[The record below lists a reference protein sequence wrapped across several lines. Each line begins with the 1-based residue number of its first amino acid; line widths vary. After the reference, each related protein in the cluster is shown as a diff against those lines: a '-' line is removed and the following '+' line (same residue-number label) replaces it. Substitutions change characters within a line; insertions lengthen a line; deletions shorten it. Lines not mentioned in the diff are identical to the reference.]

1 MRIKAVQIARELGIS
16 KATVSLALNNKP
28 GVSEQTRQE
37 IFACKERLEREKVQ
51 ELGKK
56 AEISG
61 RDARV
66 KDRNPEEKTGQ
77 GMTAD
82 RGTVKVIVASK
93 GVRIAFAS
101 EMDLWTDVLA
111 VFEKESK
118 KRGYRLGVIYVDVR
132 TDDIEAVVEECSGE
146 DTAGVILQAT
156 ELADSDIARF
166 EQIKTP
172 MVIYDNES
180 TDAHHNCVVAD
191 NRLGVER
198 AVRYLFEQGHHDI
211 RYLANDQEIYNFTMR
226 RKGFCDAFL
235 SYNRNPYQE
244 GTMIQSGTT
253 IESVYQRMHR
263 YLKEHGLP
271 DAFVMEN
278 YQVTVGVVR
287 ALKEHQIRVSEQVS
301 LIGVDVLPAYMTGD
315 CQITAVRIPHTE
327 RAVLTMMMLEKE
339 IEEQSKI
346 KSRIMTDC
354 PLVCG
359 ESVKELDE
367 KFK

>member
-16 KATVSLALNNKP
+16 KATVSLALNNRP
-28 GVSEQTRQE
+28 GVSERTRQE
-37 IFACKERLEREKVQ
+37 ILACKERLEQEKQ
-51 ELGKK
+51 
-56 AEISG
+56 AETCG
-61 RDARV
+61 RDGVGRGSSTA
-66 KDRNPEEKTGQ
+66 EKAGTGNA
-77 GMTAD
+77 AD
-82 RGTVKVIVASK
+82 RGTVKVIVASRGLK
-93 GVRIAFAS
+93 IAFAS

-118 KRGYRLGVIYVDVR
+118 KRGYRLGVIYTDVR
-132 TDDIEAVVEECSGE
+132 TDAIESVVEECSGK

-156 ELADSDIARF
+156 ELTGSDIAKF

-198 AVRYLFEQGHHDI
+198 AVRYLLEQGHFDI
-211 RYLANDQEIYNFTMR
+211 RYLENGNEIYNFTMR

-235 SYNRNPYQE
+235 SYNRNPYHE
-244 GTMIQSGTT
+244 GTMVQSGIT
-253 IESVYQRMHR
+253 IENVYQKMNS
-263 YLKEHGLP
+263 YLKENELP

-278 YQVTVGVVR
+278 YQVTIGVVR
-287 ALKEHQIRVSEQVS
+287 ALKEHQIRVPEQVS
-301 LIGVDVLPAYMTGD
+301 LIGVDVLPGYMTGD
-315 CQITAVRIPHTE
+315 CRIAAVRIPHTE

-339 IEEQSKI
+339 MEERSRI

-354 PLVCG
+354 PLVFG
-359 ESVKELDE
+359 ESVKEKSLISL
-367 KFK
+367 

>member
-37 IFACKERLEREKVQ
+37 IFACKERLEREKEQ
-51 ELGKK
+51 ELEKK
-56 AEISG
+56 AGIPG
-61 RDARV
+61 RDARE
-66 KDRNPEEKTGQ
+66 KDRNAEEKAGSETA
-77 GMTAD
+77 AD
-82 RGTVKVIVASK
+82 RGTVKVIVASRGMK
-93 GVRIAFAS
+93 IAFAS

-118 KRGYRLGVIYVDVR
+118 KRGYRLGVIYTDVR
-132 TDDIEAVVEECSGE
+132 TDDIEEIVEECSGE

-166 EQIKTP
+166 EKIKRP
-172 MVIYDNES
+172 MVVYDNES

-191 NRLGVER
+191 NSLGVER

-211 RYLANDQEIYNFTMR
+211 RYLASDKEIYNFTMR

-235 SYNRNPYQE
+235 AYNRNPYQE
-244 GTMIQSGTT
+244 GTMVQSGTT
-253 IESVYQRMHR
+253 IESVYQRMNR
-263 YLKEHGLP
+263 YLKEHELP

-278 YQVTVGVVR
+278 YQVTMGVVR
-287 ALKEHQIRVSEQVS
+287 ALKEHQVRVPEQVS
-301 LIGVDVLPAYMTGD
+301 LIGVDVLPGYMTGD

-327 RAVLTMMMLEKE
+327 RAVLAMMMLEKE
-339 IEEQSKI
+339 IEEQSRT

-354 PLVCG
+354 PLACG
-359 ESVKELDE
+359 ESVKRMS
-367 KFK
+367 